1 MNKLTL
7 LTLLAIGI
15 PQIALGQTGRQLDV
29 IAAPT
34 SSRTL
39 PSIGGDEEFLVR
51 PLVGIFWDE
60 RCASVS
66 YTFNTSEGAQEGTE
80 FEIEPDAVA
89 DIVQDSMDLWNDNPS
104 SYIEMNIDHRTE
116 LDTRNRIGGD
126 FVNEVRFGRTHARL
140 RFNIGYPTPASTHS
154 TSLIED
160 TTFIA
165 GEDLDQDGDSDVFDP
180 EIEGINICT
189 DIDNDGDIEFPAG
202 FYRTGTILDTDVL
215 FSDKVIWQPND
226 RGEGYDIGTFA
237 LQEFGHA
244 QGLSHSTINQ
254 ISRSNGSGSVMFPH
268 HERSLPENLINDRRL
283 HVDDL
288 AASAFLYPEG
298 EGTEPISEIQPGD
311 IPFNSAYSVLSGT
324 VTDKDGNNILSA
336 AISAKRSSGGEFAS
350 MAFSGTSVVFEDQET
365 GAKGVTPEAVLGSAF
380 SIPVPANQSYV
391 LEIEAL
397 DDDPVHA
404 FDINYQGI
412 FAWNLWHTFFQPE
425 HYNNGDSAFELAPD
439 RARIFSVGAEHITG
453 IDFILNNEIIQR
465 NDRSTSPRAI
475 SSPTIANSVRRAEK
489 FDRDDVIAR
498 LARGD
503 VPFAGGVYTR
513 LEGNDTDTF
522 TISQGALA
530 LGRIDQNGNAE
541 IRRIFGSTRD
551 ILAEDNDITQI
562 PFSGAFNLRNQID
575 DAFDRFPE
583 AELFFILDIDR
594 VPEGLNFGARIGGE
608 LATSQNQAT
617 SFISRNN
624 GPLEP
629 ISGNWPMELRYVN
642 DGRAVPARFLD

>member
-1 MNKLTL
+1 M
-7 LTLLAIGI
+7 
-15 PQIALGQTGRQLDV
+15 
-29 IAAPT
+29 
-34 SSRTL
+34 
-39 PSIGGDEEFLVR
+39 
-51 PLVGIFWDE
+51 
-60 RCASVS
+60 
-66 YTFNTSEGAQEGTE
+66 
-80 FEIEPDAVA
+80 
-89 DIVQDSMDLWNDNPS
+89 
-104 SYIEMNIDHRTE
+104 
-116 LDTRNRIGGD
+116 
-126 FVNEVRFGRTHARL
+126 
-140 RFNIGYPTPASTHS
+140 
-154 TSLIED
+154 
-160 TTFIA
+160 
-165 GEDLDQDGDSDVFDP
+165 
-180 EIEGINICT
+180 
-189 DIDNDGDIEFPAG
+189 
-202 FYRTGTILDTDVL
+202 
-215 FSDKVIWQPND
+215 
-226 RGEGYDIGTFA
+226 
-237 LQEFGHA
+237 
-244 QGLSHSTINQ
+244 
-254 ISRSNGSGSVMFPH
+254 
-268 HERSLPENLINDRRL
+268 
-283 HVDDL
+283 
-288 AASAFLYPEG
+288 
-298 EGTEPISEIQPGD
+298 
-311 IPFNSAYSVLSGT
+311 
-324 VTDKDGNNILSA
+324 
-336 AISAKRSSGGEFAS
+336 
-350 MAFSGTSVVFEDQET
+350 
-365 GAKGVTPEAVLGSAF
+365 
-380 SIPVPANQSYV
+380 

-412 FAWNLWHTFFQPE
+412 YAWNLWHTFFLPE

-503 VPFAGGVYTR
+503 VPFAGGVHTR

-530 LGRIDQNGNAE
+530 LGRIDQNGHAE

-594 VPEGLNFGARIGGE
+594 IPEGLNFGARIGGE